1 MVRQGS
7 LICAV
12 SFPAATSMRPLPTLA
27 RSPRLRRMLAP
38 VAVVLV
44 VFAML
49 AWYSARLLDQTLL
62 VQMVSRLAQVDTLL
76 TAAFLSGGDGEP
88 QDHIESL
95 AARLAGSKDFA
106 YFVVFD
112 KTGKIVARHGWNEQR
127 PLPPEDRLDVLPSDK
142 VLDHRHN
149 LEREGIHAGSI
160 RYGLSL
166 DALFEARTTMLRHS
180 ALVIAAG
187 MLASIATLLLFG
199 GAMARELARVGA
211 CARQMAAG
219 DLAVRLPTDARGE
232 LGELSRNLNT
242 LAANLEARLAELRSN
257 EERLALVIQGTSDG
271 IFDWD
276 IESGQRYY
284 SPRYRELVGY
294 ADEKTFRRNFSEDA
308 ALHPDDLDR
317 VVAARRDHLERHTPF
332 DEEFRF
338 MCANGH
344 YRWFHGRAHAV
355 WNAAGKATRIAGSIA
370 DIDARRT
377 TEDALRESE
386 ARFHHVVQGASEG
399 IWDWDLKRRRYYISS
414 GMKALLGYAESEL
427 PNERASFF
435 HVMHP
440 ADLERVR
447 AEIAEHFTQRT
458 PFDTELRLRHRD
470 GSVCWYRA
478 RGQAVWDESGGVSR
492 FAGACSSILVQKQAE
507 ERIRELLAE
516 KQIIIDNVH
525 VGIVFVRN
533 GAIADINRRMEELFG
548 HPAAELVGCS
558 PATLFREPADF
569 LALEGECGTRAGA
582 GQAVSRAHELVRHD
596 GTLFWGLVTCKL
608 LDPADPAQGAIWI
621 FFDDSDHRHAIEA
634 LRNERD
640 FSDSLINGM
649 PGVFY
654 LVDRDGRFLRW
665 NRNLEKVTG
674 YHAASL
680 SEMRAMELFAEQ
692 DRPTVQ
698 EATYRTLKL
707 GENQQELWLRS
718 RDGRRIPFLMTG
730 VRIEID
736 GMTHIVGIGFD
747 ITPRLMAEEQVRH
760 LNEELE
766 ERVRE
771 RTTELAAANK
781 ELESF
786 SYSVSHD
793 LSAPL
798 RGIDGFSRMLA
809 EDFGAL
815 LPEVGR
821 SYITRIRAATQRM
834 QQLIDDLLRLS
845 RVTRDELQRESLDL
859 SHMARELVDE
869 LRAAQAQRSVSIEI
883 APDLV
888 VFADRNLLRIAMSN
902 LLRNAWKFTSR
913 RSAATIQVGVLR
925 EGNETVYFVKDDGAG
940 FDMRYAGRLFGA
952 FHRLHRSSEFEGTGI
967 GLAIVSRILHRHG
980 GRIWAEAG
988 IDRGA
993 TFFFTLGVGARNG
1006 H

>member
-1 MVRQGS
+1 
-7 LICAV
+7 
-12 SFPAATSMRPLPTLA
+12 MRVVLHDPTADMHHMRLA
-27 RSPRLRRMLAP
+27 LFSPRLRRLRIALAALLVILTMLA
-38 VAVVLV
+38 L
-44 VFAML
+44 
-49 AWYSARLLDQTLL
+49 YGARIVDRHL
-62 VQMVSRLAQVDTLL
+62 LAQIAMRVAHIDTAL
-76 TAAFLSGGDGEP
+76 AASLPDGDGGP
-88 QDHIESL
+88 QNRIEWATSH
-95 AARLAGSKDFA
+95 LAGSGNLA
-106 YFVVFD
+106 YIVVFD
-112 KTGKIVARHGWNEQR
+112 RTGRILLRRGWDEKR
-127 PLPPEDRLDVLPSDK
+127 PLPPEDSLDVLPTDG
-142 VLDHRHN
+142 VLDRRHDLQQN
-149 LEREGIHAGSI
+149 GNHTGSI
-160 RYGLSL
+160 RYGIAL
-166 DALFEARTTMLRHS
+166 DTYLRARSSMLRDA
-180 ALVIAAG
+180 ALIVGAGFLSMAAM
-187 MLASIATLLLFG
+187 MLFLGTAV
-199 GAMARELARVGA
+199 ARELARVETGA
-211 CARQMAAG
+211 RRMAAG
-219 DLAVRLPTDARGE
+219 DLAFRLPAETDG
-232 LGELSRNLNT
+232 GMGDLSRSLNT
-242 LAANLEARLAELRSN
+242 LAGNLEARIAELHSS
-257 EERLALVIQGTSDG
+257 EGRLALVIQESSDG
-271 IFDWD
+271 IFEWD
-276 IESGQRYY
+276 LESDQRYY
-284 SPRYRELVGY
+284 SPRFRELLGY
-294 ADEKTFRRNFSEDA
+294 TDEKTFRRNFSDDA
-308 ALHPDDLDR
+308 ALHPDDRVR
-317 VVAARRDHLERHTPF
+317 VVSARKHLLDLHTSF

-338 MCANGH
+338 ICADGR
-344 YRWFHGRAHAV
+344 YRWFCGRARAV
-355 WNAAGKATRIAGSIA
+355 WNDAGKPSRIAGSIA
-370 DIDARRT
+370 DIDARRAA
-377 TEDALRESE
+377 EEALHESE
-386 ARFHHVVQGASEG
+386 ARFHHVVQGSSEG
-399 IWDWDLKRRRYYISS
+399 IWDWDLKLRRYYISS
-414 GMKALLGYAESEL
+414 GMKTLLGYTEDEL

-440 ADLERVR
+440 ADLKRVR
-447 AEIAEHFTQRT
+447 AAIARHFTQRI
-458 PFDTELRLRHRD
+458 PFDTELRLRHKD

-478 RGQAVWDESGGVSR
+478 RGHAVWDEAGSVLR
-492 FAGACSSILVQKQAE
+492 FAGACSSIQVQKQSE
-507 ERIRELLAE
+507 VRIQELLAE

-533 GAIADINRRMEELFG
+533 GVIADINRRMEELFG
-548 HPAAELVGCS
+548 HPAAELAGRS
-558 PATLFREPADF
+558 PAPLFRDAADF
-569 LALEGECGTRAGA
+569 RALENECGVRARS
-582 GQAVSRAHELVRHD
+582 GQVVSRAHELVRCD
-596 GTLFWGLVTCKL
+596 GSGFWGLVTCKL
-608 LDPADPAQGAIWI
+608 LDAADPARGAIWI

-674 YHAASL
+674 YHSATL

-692 DRPTVQ
+692 DRPAVQ

-730 VRIEID
+730 VRIEVD
-736 GMTHIVGIGFD
+736 GITHIVGIGFD
-747 ITPRLMAEEQVRH
+747 ITPRLMAEDQVRH

-859 SHMARELVDE
+859 SGMARELFDE
-869 LRAAQAQRSVSIEI
+869 LKAIQPQRTVTIDVAA
-883 APDLV
+883 DLI
-888 VFADRNLLRIAMSN
+888 VFADRNLLRIALSN
-902 LLRNAWKFTSR
+902 LLRNAWKFTTR
-913 RSAATIQVGVLR
+913 RPVATIQVGVLR

-952 FHRLHRSSEFEGTGI
+952 FNRLHRSSEFEGTGI
-967 GLAIVSRILHRHG
+967 GLAIVSRILQRHG
-980 GRIWAEAG
+980 GRIWAKAE

-993 TFFFTLGVGARNG
+993 TFFFTLGTGARNG

>member
-1 MVRQGS
+1 MR
-7 LICAV
+7 
-12 SFPAATSMRPLPTLA
+12 AATHAAATDVRVMLPTLPH
-27 RSPRLRRMLAP
+27 PRITRVILAFLLGIFAVLALYSVR
-38 VAVVLV
+38 VA
-44 VFAML
+44 
-49 AWYSARLLDQTLL
+49 DQIL
-62 VQMVSRLAQVDTLL
+62 LAQIATRVGQIDTALDATL
-76 TAAFLSGGDGEP
+76 PDGDGEAP
-88 QDHIESL
+88 ARIESVL
-95 AARLAGSKDFA
+95 SRFAGKGDFA
-106 YFVVFD
+106 YLVAFD
-112 KTGKIVARHGWNEQR
+112 RTGRILARHGWDEQR
-127 PLPPEDRLDVLPSDK
+127 PLPPEDPPGVLPVDK
-142 VLDHRHN
+142 VLDHRHD
-149 LEREGIHAGSI
+149 LEQYGRHAGSV
-160 RYGLSL
+160 RYGIALG
-166 DALFEARTTMLRHS
+166 ALFEARSDMLRQAALIIGTGLLATVAAMLFLGS
-180 ALVIAAG
+180 AL
-187 MLASIATLLLFG
+187 
-199 GAMARELARVGA
+199 ARELVRVQAGAR
-211 CARQMAAG
+211 RIAAG
-219 DLAVRLPTDARGE
+219 DLAFRITAESQGRIGDV
-232 LGELSRNLNT
+232 SRCLNA
-242 LAANLEARLAELRSN
+242 LAGNLEARLAELRSS
-257 EERLALVIQGTSDG
+257 EDRLALVLQETSDG
-271 IFDWD
+271 IFEWNL
-276 IESGQRYY
+276 ESDQRYH
-284 SPRYRELVGY
+284 SPRFRELLGY
-294 ADEKTFRRNFSEDA
+294 ADERTFRRNFGNDA
-308 ALHPDDLDR
+308 SLHPDDRDR
-317 VVAARRDHLERHTPF
+317 IVAAREHLLDRRVPF

-338 MCANGH
+338 ICADGR
-344 YRWFHGRAHAV
+344 YRWFRGRAQAA
-355 WNAAGKATRIAGSIA
+355 WNDAGKPSRITGSIA
-370 DIDARRT
+370 DIDAQRA
-377 TEDALRESE
+377 TEEALRESE
-386 ARFHHVVQGASEG
+386 ARFHHVVQGSSEG

-414 GMKALLGYAESEL
+414 GMKTLLGYTEDEL

-447 AEIAEHFTQRT
+447 AEIAAHFTQRT
-458 PFDTELRLRHRD
+458 PFDTELRLRHKD

-478 RGQAVWDESGGVSR
+478 RGHAVCDESGSVSR
-492 FAGACSSILVQKQAE
+492 FAGACSNIQAQKQSE

-516 KQIIIDNVH
+516 KQIIFDNVH

-533 GAIADINRRMEELFG
+533 GQIADINRRMEELFV
-548 HPAAELVGCS
+548 HPAAELAGRS
-558 PATLFREPADF
+558 PAVLFREATDF
-569 LALEGECGTRAGA
+569 RALESECGLRAMS
-582 GQAVSRAHELVRHD
+582 GQVVSRAHELVRRD
-596 GTLFWGLVTCKL
+596 GTGFWGLVTCKL
-608 LDPADPAQGAIWI
+608 LDAANPDRGAIWI

-640 FSDSLINGM
+640 FSDTLINGM

-654 LVDRDGRFLRW
+654 LVDREGRFLRW

-707 GENQQELWLRS
+707 GEYQQELWLRS

-730 VRIEID
+730 VRIEVD
-736 GMTHIVGIGFD
+736 GITHIVGIGFD
-747 ITPRLMAEEQVRH
+747 ITPRLEAEDQVRR
-760 LNEELE
+760 LNEDLE

-859 SHMARELVDE
+859 SIMAREVLDE
-869 LRAAQAQRSVSIEI
+869 LRAGQPQRDVSIGI

-888 VFADRNLLRIAMSN
+888 VFADRNLLRIALSN

-913 RSAATIQVGVLR
+913 RPTATIEVGVLR
-925 EGNETVYFVKDDGAG
+925 EGNETVYFVRDDGAG

-980 GRIWAEAG
+980 GRIWAEAE

>member
-1 MVRQGS
+1 MHVLPAFSRS
-7 LICAV
+7 LH
-12 SFPAATSMRPLPTLA
+12 
-27 RSPRLRRMLAP
+27 LRRLLAQ
-38 VAVVLV
+38 VAVVLA

-49 AWYSARLLDQTLL
+49 GWYGVRLLDQTLL
-62 VQMVSRLAQVDTLL
+62 AQLAPRVAQVDATL
-76 TAAFLSGGDGEP
+76 AIAFLSDGDGE
-88 QDHIESL
+88 QRRHFEAV
-95 AARLAGSKDFA
+95 AARLAASTDFA

-112 KTGKIVARHGWNEQR
+112 ETGRIVARHGWDEQH
-127 PLPPEDRLDVLPSDK
+127 PLPPDDPLDVLPADK
-142 VLDHRHN
+142 VLDHRYN
-149 LEREGIHAGSI
+149 LEREGVLAGSI

-166 DALFEARTTMLRHS
+166 DSLLQARTSLLLHG
-180 ALVIAAG
+180 ALVAAAG
-187 MLASIATLLLFG
+187 LLASIAAMIFFG
-199 GAMARELARVGA
+199 GALLRELAHLGA
-211 CARQMAAG
+211 GARLMAAG
-219 DLAVRLPTDARGE
+219 DLSVRLPTDDKSE

-242 LAANLEARLAELRSN
+242 LAGNLGARLTELRSN
-257 EERLALVIQGTSDG
+257 EERLALVIGGTSDG

-284 SPRYRELVGY
+284 SPRFRELLGY
-294 ADEKTFRRNFSEDA
+294 SDEKSFRRNFSEDG

-317 VVAARRDHLERHTPF
+317 ILAARRRHIEELATF
-332 DEEFRF
+332 DEEFRL
-338 MCANGH
+338 MCADGR
-344 YRWFHGRAHAV
+344 YRWFRERIRTAR
-355 WNAAGKATRIAGSIA
+355 NAAGKATRIAGSIS
-370 DIDARRT
+370 DIDAQRAA
-377 TEDALRESE
+377 EDALQECE
-386 ARFHHVVQGASEG
+386 ARFHHVIQGSSEG
-399 IWDWDLKRRRYYISS
+399 IWDWDQQRRRYYISS
-414 GMKALLGYAESEL
+414 GMKALLGYSESEL

-525 VGIVFVRN
+525 VGIVFVRD
-533 GAIADINRRMEELFG
+533 GMIADINRRMEELFG
-548 HPAAELVGCS
+548 HPAAELVGRS
-558 PATLFREPADF
+558 PGILFHEPDDF
-569 LALEGECGTRAGA
+569 RALEGACGVRAGA
-582 GQAVSRAHELVRHD
+582 GGGQIVSRAHELVRRD
-596 GTLFWGLVTCKL
+596 GTGFWGLVTCKL
-608 LDPADPAQGAIWI
+608 LAPADPAQGSIWI

-913 RSAATIQVGVLR
+913 RSAATIHVGVLR